1 MQREASLTSADLAQI
16 HYQAFTTERSWSAME
31 FEALM
36 GQSGVFVISQSH
48 CFVLGRLVVDELEIL
63 TVACAPSHQKQGH
76 GRAVV
81 AKLLDQAAWNGG
93 LWGFLEV
100 ASNNNSAISLYNGL
114 GFAQVGLRKGYY
126 DRKAGPS
133 VDALILRKPLI

>member
-1 MQREASLTSADLAQI
+1 
-16 HYQAFTTERSWSAME
+16 
-31 FEALM
+31 M

-48 CFVLGRLVVDELEIL
+48 CFVLGRLIVDELEIL

-81 AKLLDQAAWNGG
+81 AKLLDKAALNGG

-100 ASNNNSAISLYNGL
+100 APNNNSAISLYNSL
-114 GFAQVGLRKGYY
+114 GFAQVGHRKGYY
-126 DRKAGPS
+126 DRKGGPS
-133 VDALILRKPLI
+133 ADVLILRKSLF